1 MTCNCLKKIFF
12 KEAEEINIKIICEN
26 KNLDT
31 FDQCAAPSILKF
43 VYERSFD
50 YLIKKSKDFS
60 TSKKKK
66 YNNKD
71 IMEFSSKPRTFCLF
85 LAMLLSTVQSLP
97 SASPVQTTTSKKS
110 SNQCGVRSWGA
121 PLNNAT
127 QLSNFDEDHFRAYP
141 DSFPWVV
148 QLGLSSPQ
156 TNSDR

>member
-1 MTCNCLKKIFF
+1 MCSPFNF
-12 KEAEEINIKIICEN
+12 KVCVWKIIW
-26 KNLDT
+26 L
-31 FDQCAAPSILKF
+31 FD
-43 VYERSFD
+43 
-50 YLIKKSKDFS
+50 KKSKDFS

-66 YNNKD
+66 YNNKN

-156 TNSDR
+156 TNSDRWSNWEICFWQLSIYCIYLYYTQGYGVSSPGMQN

>member
-1 MTCNCLKKIFF
+1 MCSPLNFKVCVWNLIWLFDKIKRFLNF
-12 KEAEEINIKIICEN
+12 QE
-26 KNLDT
+26 
-31 FDQCAAPSILKF
+31 
-43 VYERSFD
+43 
-50 YLIKKSKDFS
+50 
-60 TSKKKK
+60 KK
-66 YNNKD
+66 YNTKN

-156 TNSDR
+156 TNSDRWSNWEICFWQLSIYCIYLYYTQGYGVSSPGMQN

>member
-1 MTCNCLKKIFF
+1 MKTQIWILL
-12 KEAEEINIKIICEN
+12 INVQPIQFQ
-26 KNLDT
+26 NL
-31 FDQCAAPSILKF
+31 CM
-43 VYERSFD
+43 
-50 YLIKKSKDFS
+50 KDLS

-66 YNNKD
+66 QYNNKN
-71 IMEFSSKPRTFCLF
+71 IMEFSSKPRKFCLF
-85 LAMLLSTVQSLP
+85 LAMLVSTVQSLP
-97 SASPVQTTTSKKS
+97 SASPVQTSSSKKS

-156 TNSDR
+156 TNSDRWSNWEICFWQLSIYVYYAQGYGVSSLGMQN